1 MKGYPR
7 DFLGLRGCSL
17 LMVMIIAGTAH
28 EIK

>member
-17 LMVMIIAGTAH
+17 LMVMIIADTAH